1 MYIKLFVTNNNF
13 MNEALIYLGAAG
25 LLIFIFPFYV
35 NNYIYI
41 NTAEKYASLNVGIFK
56 FNFYNANTVKNKPGE
71 MQINGKNKKMDI
83 KKFKL
88 SFYKIFNTLC
98 LYKIIQLGD
107 YGMGSEGNAYVALA
121 QHGLTTAIYKFVQMN
136 GNYCKLRNYTIF
148 NEEHSEIHYYLKA
161 VTILNLAVVA
171 KIMFILI
178 MEKLN
183 ELKN

>member
-1 MYIKLFVTNNNF
+1 
-13 MNEALIYLGAAG
+13 
-25 LLIFIFPFYV
+25 
-35 NNYIYI
+35 
-41 NTAEKYASLNVGIFK
+41 
-56 FNFYNANTVKNKPGE
+56 
-71 MQINGKNKKMDI
+71 
-83 KKFKL
+83 
-88 SFYKIFNTLC
+88 
-98 LYKIIQLGD
+98 
-107 YGMGSEGNAYVALA
+107 
-121 QHGLTTAIYKFVQMN
+121 MN

>member
-1 MYIKLFVTNNNF
+1 MNVAGIAVNTALF
-13 MNEALIYLGAAG
+13 AI
-25 LLIFIFPFYV
+25 LIFPVHLY
-35 NNYIYI
+35 NYIYI
-41 NTAEKYASLNVGIFK
+41 NTGQKYASLNVGAYGWNF
-56 FNFYNANTVKNKPGE
+56 FNVNTVKDRPNE
-71 MQINGKNKKMDI
+71 MQVNGKNKKIDI
-83 KKFKL
+83 KQFKS
-88 SFYKIFNTLC
+88 SFYKIFNCIC
-98 LYKIIQLGD
+98 LYKMVQLGD
-107 YGMGSEGNAYVALA
+107 FGMQGEANAYVALA
-121 QHGLTTAIYKFVQMN
+121 QNCLTTAIYKFVQMN